1 MISTHF
7 IKCIVL
13 GCLFVSSQWITA
25 AGIEKQII
33 NGDQKINGKLN
44 NNKTIELQI
53 SKLKA
58 QKFSSEAL
66 DDIDSDEGWRAEKN
80 STVDGIFRLA
90 LKVNGK
96 FVQFPAS
103 VAVGVPYPDRINL
116 WSQGD
121 LIYLQLSL
129 GDGGRAYDLT
139 LKLLPSKKKPGCFRV
154 SERVFRS
161 RVFPSEIWEK
171 TEYHDKRWD
180 GDF

>member
-58 QKFSSEAL
+58 Q
-66 DDIDSDEGWRAEKN
+66 N
-80 STVDGIFRLA
+80 
-90 LKVNGK
+90 
-96 FVQFPAS
+96 
-103 VAVGVPYPDRINL
+103 
-116 WSQGD
+116 
-121 LIYLQLSL
+121 
-129 GDGGRAYDLT
+129 
-139 LKLLPSKKKPGCFRV
+139 FRV
-154 SERVFRS
+154 
-161 RVFPSEIWEK
+161 K
-171 TEYHDKRWD
+171 H
-180 GDF
+180 